1 MVRPVHP
8 AEGETTEMSYK
19 RFVVVIASILLLAPA
34 SGTIWAMADTGL
46 LTQNRAARSTGSPSL
61 NSPEPVG
68 AAPLLANENSTPSNV
83 VRTGVFNRMEVKATT
98 IRPVEQV
105 QTGVFWT
112 PQGFP
117 DHLQADSRG
126 IVHTL
131 GFSSLRFGPGVGNRT
146 GGGRHAQGRPLRK
159 RGSGRRISLRN
170 WQHR

>member
-1 MVRPVHP
+1 
-8 AEGETTEMSYK
+8 MSYK
-19 RFVVVIASILLLAPA
+19 RIVLVFASILLLAPA
-34 SGTIWAMADTGL
+34 RGTIWAMADTSL
-46 LTQNRAARSTGSPSL
+46 LTQNRAARTAGSPPL
-61 NSPEPVG
+61 DSPEPVG
-68 AAPLLANENSTPSNV
+68 AAPLLANENSTPSNL

-117 DHLQADSRG
+117 DHLQPDSRG

-146 GGGRHAQGRPLRK
+146 AGGHRVQGRPLRK
-159 RGSGRRISLRN
+159 RGSGRRISFRI